1 MHCAIT
7 NVPCSAPAAS
17 AAESP
22 VDDIITTADPD
33 DTDEDILLHP
43 VSDDALEA
51 AGWHRE
57 GRFTLMPGPTD
68 CRCC

>member
-1 MHCAIT
+1 VDDTRTIT
-7 NVPCSAPAAS
+7 DILKQVEDDILAS
-17 AAESP
+17 A
-22 VDDIITTADPD
+22 
-33 DTDEDILLHP
+33 

-51 AGWHRE
+51 ASGQRE

>member
-1 MHCAIT
+1 MDDTRTIT
-7 NVPCSAPAAS
+7 DIFERAEDELLAS
-17 AAESP
+17 A
-22 VDDIITTADPD
+22 
-33 DTDEDILLHP
+33 

-51 AGWHRE
+51 ASGQRE

>member
-1 MHCAIT
+1 MDDASTIT
-7 NVPCSAPAAS
+7 DAFERAEIDLLAS
-17 AAESP
+17 A
-22 VDDIITTADPD
+22 
-33 DTDEDILLHP
+33 

-51 AGWHRE
+51 ASGQRE